1 MQKDN
6 LRSLAITTALGA
18 GNNTLVEGG
27 QLGVGIGSIRVWQ
40 LELAASAA
48 ETITPFS
55 NTTAIPGE
63 LVFAG
68 PLLPSTLKLEATGT
82 PWMECLPGQSLI
94 WNLANGATLTGTLW
108 YSLA

>member
-6 LRSLAITTALGA
+6 LRRLAITTALGA
-18 GNNTLVEGG
+18 GNNTLIAGG

-40 LELAASAA
+40 IELESNDA
-48 ETITPFS
+48 ETIAPFS

-63 LVFAG
+63 IVLTGAG
-68 PLLPSTLKLEATGT
+68 AAVVLPSTGT

-94 WNLANGATLTGTLW
+94 WNLTAGGTLTGALW

>member
-6 LRSLAITTALGA
+6 LRRLAITTALGS
-18 GNNTLVEGG
+18 GNNTLVAGG
-27 QLGVGIGSIRVWQ
+27 QLGTGIGSIRVWQ
-40 LELAASAA
+40 IELTSSGA
-48 ETITPFS
+48 ETISPFS
-55 NTTAIPGE
+55 GATAIPGS

-68 PLLPSTLKLEATGT
+68 AGSLTLNATGV

-94 WNLANGATLTGTLW
+94 WNLATGSTLTGTIW

>member
-18 GNNTLVEGG
+18 GNNTLVAGG
-27 QLGVGIGSIRVWQ
+27 QMGAGIGSIRVWQ
-40 LELAASAA
+40 IELQSSGT
-48 ETITPFS
+48 ETIIPFS
-55 NTTAIPGE
+55 NTTQIPGE
-63 LVFAG
+63 IILGAAG
-68 PLLPSTLKLEATGT
+68 ASAVLPGTGV

-94 WNLANGATLTGTLW
+94 WNLATGGTLTGTLW